1 MLGLEKAF
9 MGVNWSDEKPHV
21 LRVDGHK
28 YWKIYGRDDFVRSMK
43 IKLKLRSALDILNLL
58 HQREIKERERERKR
72 KVIYYLFI
80 KFSLFFFFP

>member
-28 YWKIYGRDDFVRSMK
+28 YWKIYGRDDFVRSIK
-43 IKLKLRSALDILNLL
+43 IKIKLKLKLRSALDILDLL
-58 HQREIKERERERKR
+58 HQREREREKGG
-72 KVIYYLFI
+72 
-80 KFSLFFFFP
+80 